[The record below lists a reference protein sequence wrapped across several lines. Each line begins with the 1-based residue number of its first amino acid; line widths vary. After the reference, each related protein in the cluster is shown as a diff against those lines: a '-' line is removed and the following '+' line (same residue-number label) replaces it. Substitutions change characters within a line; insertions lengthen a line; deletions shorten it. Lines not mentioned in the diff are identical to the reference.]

1 MGGGVGTLEV
11 GRAECVN
18 RYMGGLWGFLET
30 GGRVKVAGLM
40 LALVV
45 ASASQWTWGAALALV
60 LALVLAPLCVLGLG
74 WARRRR
80 TGGLA

>member
-60 LALVLAPLCVLGLG
+60 LAPLRVLGLG